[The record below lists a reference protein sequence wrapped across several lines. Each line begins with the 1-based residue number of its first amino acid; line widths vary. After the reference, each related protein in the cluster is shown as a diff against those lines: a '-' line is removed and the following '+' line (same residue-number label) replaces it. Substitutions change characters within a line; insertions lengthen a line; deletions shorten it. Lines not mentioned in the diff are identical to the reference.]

1 MTDSKKQN
9 IDNII
14 KNSSAVIRPG
24 RFAMVKVQ
32 EFEENAKYFCLTND
46 GEELTMVVE
55 EANLSQVKYTDIQKW
70 FKLIQLAVSVP
81 FFSVGFLAKVTS
93 AIADKG
99 INILVISTYSND
111 YILIREHDAE
121 TTIKALAALGF
132 QTT

>member
-1 MTDSKKQN
+1 MSNSKKQD
-9 IDNII
+9 IDDII
-14 KNSSAVIRPG
+14 RNSSALIRPG

-32 EFEENAKYFCLTND
+32 ELEKEAKYFCLTND

-55 EANLSQVKYTDIQKW
+55 EANLSQVKYKEIQQW

-99 INILVISTYSND
+99 INILVISTFSND
-111 YILIREHDAE
+111 YILIREHDAK
-121 TTIKALAALGF
+121 TTIEALATLGF